1 MKKYK
6 IVVLTDLNTSAKT
19 TIKSAISLAK
29 MISGDIEIFHVKKPT
44 DIIDKENQLSAMR
57 TINNQYT
64 KTYKKMQN
72 LINPI
77 AIDYGMNIKHSL
89 TFGNTKN
96 EIKNLIEERQPD
108 IIVLGKRK
116 SAPFNFIGDGITQY
130 VFNTFKGVIMIA
142 TDKNGLEPNKEIS
155 LGMLNNSETSVDFKF
170 AEDLMANIQKPL
182 KSFKIVKNSR
192 EAEEITKPANQKMV
206 EYVFEQNDGSMK
218 NLSNYLA
225 KNNIDLLSLNRMKKN
240 ADNKMNLMKS
250 DIKSLVENLNVTLL
264 VTAE

>member
-6 IVVLTDLNTSAKT
+6 IVVLSDLNNSAKT
-19 TIKSAISLAK
+19 TIKSSVSLAK
-29 MISGDIEIFHVKKPT
+29 MINGDIEVFSVKKPT

-64 KTYKKMQN
+64 KTDKEMQN

-77 AIDYGMNIKHSL
+77 ATDYGIDINYSFA
-89 TFGNTKN
+89 FGNTKN
-96 EIKNLIEERQPD
+96 EIKSFIEEQQPD

-116 SAPFNFIGDGITQY
+116 STPLKFIGDGITQY
-130 VFNTFKGVIMIA
+130 VFNTFKGVIMVA
-142 TDKNGLEPNKEIS
+142 TAKSPLEPNKEIS
-155 LGMLNNSETSVDFKF
+155 LGMLNNLEPSVDLKF
-170 AEDLMANIQKPL
+170 AEDLMAHALKPL

-192 EAEEITKPANQKMV
+192 ESEEMTKPANKKIV
-206 EYVFEQNDGSMK
+206 EYVFEHNDGSMK
-218 NLSNYLA
+218 SLSNYLT
-225 KNNIDLLSLNRMKKN
+225 KNNIDLLYLNRMKKH

-250 DIKSLVENLNVTLL
+250 DIKSLVDNLNVTLL